1 MKALVTGATGFVG
14 AAVAR
19 RLLAAGHEVRALA
32 RAGSNRANLDGLDV
46 EVVTGDLTETESL
59 ARAAMGCDALFHVAA
74 DYRLW
79 APDSDAMMR
88 TNVDGSRNMVRA
100 AADAGCGRIVYT
112 SSVATLGLNADGEP
126 ADEDTAVSF
135 DHMIGPYKQSK
146 FRAEEAVMRLVREDG
161 APVVIVNPSAPVG
174 PRDIR
179 PTPTGR
185 IIVDAASG
193 RMPAFV
199 DTGLN
204 IVHVDDVADGHLAAF
219 EHGAIG
225 ERYILGGE
233 NMTLGAILAEIAR
246 LSGRRPP
253 RICLPHAALLP
264 IAHAAEAWIRLR
276 GRGEPFVTIDGL
288 RMARKKMYFRSDKAA
303 GRLGYA
309 PRAAAEAFRDALAW
323 FREKGYV
330 S

>member
-32 RAGSNRANLDGLDV
+32 RAGSNRANLDGLDI

-79 APDSDAMMR
+79 APDFDAMMR

-126 ADEDTAVSF
+126 ADEDTPVSF

-219 EHGAIG
+219 ERGAIG

-276 GRGEPFVTIDGL
+276 GRGEPFITIDGL

-303 GRLGYA
+303 SRLGYA

-330 S
+330 T